1 MATAPLVSVVTPV
14 YNGEKYLRQCIES
27 VLAQTYTNWEY
38 IIVDNRSTDGSRAIA
53 EEYARR
59 DGRVR
64 LHTNDTFVGVVRN
77 HNIAFSMIS
86 PRSAYCKPVH
96 ADDWLFPECLARM
109 VEVAEAH
116 PSVGIVGS
124 YTLRDARVAGDGL
137 PHPSTVIS
145 GRDLCRLTLREDVY
159 LFWSPTCLLI
169 RSDVIRAK
177 GGAFYNEAHL
187 YADDEA
193 CFETLRDWDFGFVH
207 QVLTF
212 VRTHDE
218 SVSASLADRFNAYL
232 PATLD
237 MLTRYGPACLDE
249 GEYRALLRR
258 RVGDYYRFLGRS
270 IVRWRDREFWQF
282 HRRRLTSLGY
292 PFSRSRVLGASVLE
306 VLRVLVRPVVRAS
319 RVLAESRAQGGSR
332 AA

>member
-1 MATAPLVSVVTPV
+1 MMREPLVSVVTPV

-27 VLAQTYTNWEY
+27 VLAQTYVNWEHV
-38 IIVDNRSTDGSRAIA
+38 IVDNRSTDRSHAIA

-59 DGRVR
+59 DARIR

-77 HNIAFSMIS
+77 HNIAFSLIS
-86 PRSAYCKPVH
+86 PDSVYCKLVH

-109 VEVAEAH
+109 VAVAEAH

-124 YTLRDARVAGDGL
+124 YTLRDTRVAGDGL
-137 PHPSTVIS
+137 PYPSTVIP

-159 LFWSPTCLLI
+159 LFWSPTCLLL

-177 GGAFYNEAHL
+177 RGAFYDEAHL

-193 CFETLRDWDFGFVH
+193 CFEVLRDWDFGFVH

-212 VRTHDE
+212 VRTHGE
-218 SVSASLADRFNAYL
+218 SVSASQADRFNAYL

-237 MLTRYGPACLDE
+237 MLTRYGPGCLGED
-249 GEYRALLRR
+249 EYRDLLRR
-258 RVGDYYRFLGRS
+258 RVRDYYRFLGRN

-282 HRRRLTSLGY
+282 HRSRLTSLGY
-292 PFSRSRVLGASVLE
+292 PFSRGRVLGASAME
-306 VLRVLVRPVVRAS
+306 AMRVLVRPVVRVRRA
-319 RVLAESRAQGGSR
+319 LAESGAQGGPR